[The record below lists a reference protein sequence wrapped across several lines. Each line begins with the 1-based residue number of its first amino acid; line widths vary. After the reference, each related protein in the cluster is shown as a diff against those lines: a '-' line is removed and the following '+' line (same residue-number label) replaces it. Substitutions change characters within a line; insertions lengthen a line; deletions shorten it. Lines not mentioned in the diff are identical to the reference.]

1 MEDFGTPLDKNA
13 TELTVM
19 DVYDI
24 AAVVGKEFER
34 IIDQFGCEAS
44 LRLMPKVVRVLEVL
58 EVLVT
63 RNNINP
69 ETEELR
75 RELDRLRM
83 ERNDRL
89 KKEQL
94 HQKELELV
102 EDVWRGEA
110 QDLLSQITQLQV
122 ENKSLRKS
130 LSLKDSPVTE
140 DLQRQEGVSE
150 RECQVMKKLKEV
162 VDKQRD
168 EIRDKDH
175 ELKLKNEDLEALQ
188 LQQHHLMKINL
199 DLRHRISVV
208 EAQGKAVIQQKA
220 ELEAMSQAR
229 QQELGALRREVA
241 RLKEERKEWELDMKR
256 SAEEEPSPSK
266 SVMTVLTP
274 VSAKSLVLA
283 SAASVVHNSFWAECR
298 SDHEFLAQ
306 CFESGESPPVLSL
319 CDKDQEEEPD
329 VLDQKESDRP
339 HFTLEELR
347 DVLKER
353 NELKAQVFMLREELI
368 YYKSEE
374 LENEIYGID
383 LDPSLQSQP
392 AATEQPDSGIK
403 RLIFTAVMP
412 MVAAGLIADDPTL
425 QPIRRLMSCV

>member
-24 AAVVGKEFER
+24 AAVVGQEFER

-140 DLQRQEGVSE
+140 DLQRQEDVSE
-150 RECQVMKKLKEV
+150 RECQVMKKLKKV

-175 ELKLKNEDLEALQ
+175 ELNLKNEDLEALQ

-274 VSAKSLVLA
+274 VSAK
-283 SAASVVHNSFWAECR
+283 
-298 SDHEFLAQ
+298 
-306 CFESGESPPVLSL
+306 CFESEESPPVLSL

-374 LENEIYGID
+374 LENEIYGIN

-403 RLIFTAVMP
+403 RLFSIFS
-412 MVAAGLIADDPTL
+412 GEK
-425 QPIRRLMSCV
+425 RRPEEVICYLHAEQAQEALKHP